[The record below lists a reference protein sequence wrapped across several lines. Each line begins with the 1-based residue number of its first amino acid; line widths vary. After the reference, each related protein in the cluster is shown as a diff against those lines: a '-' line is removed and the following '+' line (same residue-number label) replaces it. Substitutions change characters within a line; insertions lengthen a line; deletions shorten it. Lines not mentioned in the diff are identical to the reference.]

1 MSSISSKLQSRHS
14 HSLLFYPL
22 NVFLDVS
29 VGNDRVKGR
38 IADGERLLVIQPVQ
52 SIMAGATNTNP
63 AAELGTMAHLFG
75 PQTTVLRLRYKV
87 VKS

>member
-1 MSSISSKLQSRHS
+1 M
-14 HSLLFYPL
+14 
-22 NVFLDVS
+22 FLDVG
-29 VGNDRVKGR
+29 VGNDRVKVR
-38 IADGERLLVIQPVQ
+38 ITEGERLLVIQPVQ
-52 SIMAGATNTNP
+52 GIVAGATNTNP